1 MTYGL
6 ALIEKTGIDGLN
18 WNEIRLLYDLVTGG
32 LTGGT
37 AQVFPV
43 EFEAREHEC
52 AAMGFITPKAAELV
66 DYDYEGSGLHD
77 FIASILDD
85 MEKESP
91 DKKYLFKGIDIYLS
105 R

>member
-6 ALIEKTGIDGLN
+6 ALIEKPGIDGMN

-52 AAMGFITPKAAELV
+52 AAMGFITPEAAELV
-66 DYDYEGSGLHD
+66 GYDYEGSGLHD